1 MDPESRSRRTTAEED
16 AGNAEARGASAVGD
30 PSASL
35 ERALIDEFLAKL
47 GHTQESLARLPADK
61 REPVLRGAL
70 RYASLKL
77 AEVES
82 RAHMIDEIG

>member
-1 MDPESRSRRTTAEED
+1 MDPDSRSRRTTDEGD
-16 AGNAEARGASAVGD
+16 AGNADARGASAVGD
-30 PSASL
+30 PNASL

-47 GHTQESLARLPADK
+47 GHTQESLARLPAGK

-82 RAHMIDEIG
+82 RAHLIDEIG